1 MTANRCSRVQIPLI
15 DLSGD
20 EEHVGNE
27 LLEAVMKWGFV
38 FIHGEALGFSPR
50 VIEDT
55 FDLVTID
62 KCPYMT
68 WIH

>member
-1 MTANRCSRVQIPLI
+1 MSARECSSVQIPLI

-38 FIHGEALGFSPR
+38 FIHGEALGFSPLA
-50 VIEDT
+50 IEDT
-55 FDLVTID
+55 FDLV
-62 KCPYMT
+62 
-68 WIH
+68 